1 MVEPWDGWLV
11 EFLNGEKNQEMRDI
25 ASGLLTVPLKVSS
38 FLHLLS
44 HHSSRC
50 GAICWMGHVNNSG
63 YAFSSSKTH
72 SGNRAKCPKSEYI
85 FVVFRMKS
93 FVDEMK
99 EWSEEKTE
107 ESKDRAGKKV
117 LFQRLCR
124 NIGAKKCVKSQ
135 QLFKKI
141 LFLLMMIS

>member
-1 MVEPWDGWLV
+1 
-11 EFLNGEKNQEMRDI
+11 
-25 ASGLLTVPLKVSS
+25 
-38 FLHLLS
+38 
-44 HHSSRC
+44 
-50 GAICWMGHVNNSG
+50 
-63 YAFSSSKTH
+63 
-72 SGNRAKCPKSEYI
+72 
-85 FVVFRMKS
+85 MKS

-124 NIGAKKCVKSQ
+124 NIGAKKSVKSQ